1 MGSIIDYARTETR
14 GFSIHPFREADALV
28 LAQLSYDDV
37 PDCMPRLE
45 GVESQYGTLRN
56 RVKHFDFRHPF
67 RSIRMLRQPPFD
79 GISIARADDE
89 LHHDRA
95 VPDHNVENVGLV
107 DPQVTHDFYHAIAA
121 NPRFSDIEM
130 GAFLEQFDGEEQTQF
145 AAVTYRLP
153 SGTLV
158 VAFRGTDDSLVG
170 WKEDFN
176 LSYMP
181 VIPSQKTATAYVS
194 GVLSALPGDMPI
206 YVGGHSKGGNLAEFA
221 ALTIDEGGYARIK
234 RVFNHDGPSFLEAPS
249 PRIDEPEFQAK
260 LDKTVPESSV
270 FGMILESRDDFRIVQ
285 SNAMGFFQHVPFTWI
300 VDGCD
305 FSTQRTLNN
314 SAKMFDITL
323 DRWLRSCS
331 QHEREVFIDTMYD
344 LITSSDAKSWADFQS
359 SFMSNMATFMRDG
372 RNLDDQTKE
381 VMAHAIKN
389 LGDVA
394 GHTLRERLGATIERM
409 KEAVPF
415 IDTERDGEQSA
426 RKKN

>member
-14 GFSIHPFREADALV
+14 GFGIHPFREADALV

-56 RVKHFDFRHPF
+56 CVKHFDFRHPF

-95 VPDHNVENVGLV
+95 GPDHDVENVGLV
-107 DPQVTHDFYHAIAA
+107 DPQVTHDFYHAVAA

-130 GAFLEQFDGEEQTQF
+130 GAFLEQFDDGEQTQF

-415 IDTERDGEQSA
+415 IDTERDDAQSA

>member
-1 MGSIIDYARTETR
+1 MWA
-14 GFSIHPFREADALV
+14 
-28 LAQLSYDDV
+28 
-37 PDCMPRLE
+37 
-45 GVESQYGTLRN
+45 
-56 RVKHFDFRHPF
+56 
-67 RSIRMLRQPPFD
+67 
-79 GISIARADDE
+79 
-89 LHHDRA
+89 
-95 VPDHNVENVGLV
+95 
-107 DPQVTHDFYHAIAA
+107 
-121 NPRFSDIEM
+121 
-130 GAFLEQFDGEEQTQF
+130 
-145 AAVTYRLP
+145 
-153 SGTLV
+153 
-158 VAFRGTDDSLVG
+158 
-170 WKEDFN
+170 
-176 LSYMP
+176 
-181 VIPSQKTATAYVS
+181 
-194 GVLSALPGDMPI
+194 
-206 YVGGHSKGGNLAEFA
+206 GHSKGGNLAEFA
-221 ALTIDEGGYARIK
+221 ALTIDEGGHARIK

-389 LGDVA
+389 LGRCGRPHA
-394 GHTLRERLGATIERM
+394 
-409 KEAVPF
+409 
-415 IDTERDGEQSA
+415 A
-426 RKKN
+426 RTPGRND

>member
-1 MGSIIDYARTETR
+1 METQERMSESARAMHSMATAPKPQKFMVDFLRETQES
-14 GFSIHPFREADALV
+14 FVEVPFCPVDSLV
-28 LAQLSYDDV
+28 LSSLVYLNLDEYRYGNVHGAESVPVIDILRFTPLRSMLSGGWLEDAEEL
-37 PDCMPRLE
+37 PDF
-45 GVESQYGTLRN
+45 LRELACSRRYADLSVSLFAN
-56 RVKHFDFRHPF
+56 ETAEIIEKQFCACTFTVGEK
-67 RSIRMLRQPPFD
+67 D
-79 GISIARADDE
+79 GAPLAY
-89 LHHDRA
+89 L
-95 VPDHNVENVGLV
+95 
-107 DPQVTHDFYHAIAA
+107 
-121 NPRFSDIEM
+121 
-130 GAFLEQFDGEEQTQF
+130 
-145 AAVTYRLP
+145 
-153 SGTLV
+153 
-158 VAFRGTDDSLVG
+158 AFRGTDGTIAG

-194 GVLSALPGDMPI
+194 GVLSALPGEMPI

-249 PRIDEPEFQAK
+249 PRIDEPKFQAK

-415 IDTERDGEQSA
+415 IDTERDDAQSA

>member
-95 VPDHNVENVGLV
+95 VPDHDVENVGLV

-130 GAFLEQFDGEEQTQF
+130 GAFLEQFDDGEQTQF

-194 GVLSALPGDMPI
+194 GVLSALPSEMPI

-415 IDTERDGEQSA
+415 IDTERGDAQNA
-426 RKKN
+426 RRKN